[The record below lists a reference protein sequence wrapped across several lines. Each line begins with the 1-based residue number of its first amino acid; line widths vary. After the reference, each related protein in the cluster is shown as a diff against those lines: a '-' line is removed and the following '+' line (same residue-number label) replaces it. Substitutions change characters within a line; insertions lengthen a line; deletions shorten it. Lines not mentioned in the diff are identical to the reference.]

1 MGSTPSTPASSA
13 ARGAA
18 ATQRVPQRGDLD
30 LVAPPAPAQGPPAA
44 REEPDERATILVIE
58 DDPTLLHTLS
68 YNLMRAGYTVLT
80 ASTGPIGL
88 DIARR
93 EHARLGLVL
102 LDLMLPGM
110 YGLYVLR
117 ALRAMSD
124 VPVIILSARGE
135 LTDKVDGLELG
146 ADDYV
151 TKPFVL
157 GELLARVRAA
167 VRRHA
172 MPSVRP
178 PTSLVRGPLTIEPD
192 RRRVLV
198 GETELALRPK
208 EFGLLVALAMVPGRV
223 FSRQELLDEVWGT
236 DVIVDDRTVDVH
248 ISWLR
253 GKLQAAGVA
262 GDAIRTIYGTGY
274 RFALPAST
282 AAAPVAEATRSA

>member
-1 MGSTPSTPASSA
+1 ME
-13 ARGAA
+13 
-18 ATQRVPQRGDLD
+18 
-30 LVAPPAPAQGPPAA
+30 PPPYPPRTVSDRPVSPETRPGPDRPAA
-44 REEPDERATILVIE
+44 RPDTDERSTVLVIE

-68 YNLMRAGYTVLT
+68 YNLMRAGYSVLT
-80 ASTGPIGL
+80 ASTGPTGL
-88 DIARR
+88 DLARR
-93 EHARLGLVL
+93 EQDRLGLVL

-117 ALRAMSD
+117 ALRTMSD
-124 VPVIILSARGE
+124 VPVIVLSARGE

-146 ADDYV
+146 ADDYI

-172 MPSVRP
+172 IPSVRP
-178 PTSLVRGPLTIEPD
+178 PTSLVRGPLTIEPE
-192 RRRVLV
+192 RRRVTV
-198 GETELALRPK
+198 DGIELALRPK
-208 EFGLLVALAMVPGRV
+208 EFGLLVTLAMEPGRV

-253 GKLQAAGVA
+253 GKLQAAGVEA
-262 GDAIRTIYGTGY
+262 DAIRTIYGTGY
-274 RFALPAST
+274 RFVLPVSASPPVSEVT
-282 AAAPVAEATRSA
+282 GAADPAARPGR

>member
-1 MGSTPSTPASSA
+1 MGS
-13 ARGAA
+13 
-18 ATQRVPQRGDLD
+18 
-30 LVAPPAPAQGPPAA
+30 PPATPEQLRPAP
-44 REEPDERATILVIE
+44 REESDERATVLIIE

-68 YNLMRAGYTVLT
+68 YNLMRAGYQVLT

-93 EHARLGLVL
+93 EHQRLGLVL

-117 ALRAMSD
+117 ALRSMSD

-146 ADDYV
+146 ADDYI

-198 GETELALRPK
+198 GDAELALRPK
-208 EFGLLVALAMVPGRV
+208 EFGLLVTLAMEPGRV

-253 GKLQAAGVA
+253 GKLQAAGVE

-274 RFALPAST
+274 RFVLPVSPAAPTTPASPT
-282 AAAPVAEATRSA
+282 DAVVEATLSA